1 MQISSFC
8 TYHQTVRVGSCFPK
22 DTRALVKIGEK
33 YGYDLK
39 IVKSAIEVNE
49 AQRILPLS
57 ILTDQYNDIKNK
69 VITILGLAFKPD
81 TDDIREAHAHD
92 IYYYAIGRR
101 TPYKQIQN
109 T

>member
-1 MQISSFC
+1 M
-8 TYHQTVRVGSCFPK
+8 
-22 DTRALVKIGEK
+22 
-33 YGYDLK
+33 K

-81 TDDIREAHAHD
+81 TDDMREAPAHD

-109 T
+109 K